1 MDPNPLIERTMAATL
16 RASAGSFSGVVLTGP
31 RQSGKTTL
39 VRHLFGATH
48 RYCTLDDPT
57 VREEGRRDPN
67 LLLARFPPPV
77 ILDEIQY
84 APDILHAIKVDMDAH
99 RKQRGRYILTGSQ
112 VFPLMQGVTESLA
125 GRVEVLSLASM
136 SLREVGGQPDS
147 STPWREML
155 LPLETAFKPPALE
168 LVLDRILRG
177 GYPECAL
184 NRELPFQRWHA
195 AYVSTYLERDVRTL
209 RAIGDLGDFQRFLSA
224 LAARA
229 ARLLNLEELGRDLG
243 ITAKT
248 AKAWLSVLEASG
260 QILILRPY
268 FANLGKRLV
277 KRPKVYFLD
286 TGTQA
291 YLLGVSSPDQLLSGI
306 AAGTLFE
313 SAVAAQIYRLLVHRG
328 QPLRLHFWRTAAG
341 HEVDFLLEDGTKLI
355 PIEAKLTATP
365 TQRDAA
371 GIEELQ
377 RLLGRRASHGLV
389 VCLCRERFPLTKTV
403 DAVPLGSF

>member
-1 MDPNPLIERTMAATL
+1 MESDPFIERTLSATL
-16 RASAGSFSGVVLTGP
+16 QASARNFSGVVVTGP

-39 VRHLFGATH
+39 VRNLFGATH

-57 VREEGRRDPN
+57 VREDAHRDPT

-84 APDILHAIKVDMDAH
+84 APDMLHAVKVDMDAH

-136 SLREVGGQPDS
+136 SLREVDRHPDA

-155 LPLETAFKPPALE
+155 FPPQPPSPAPALE
-168 LVLDRILRG
+168 VLLDRILRG

-184 NRELPFQRWHA
+184 DQKLPFRRWHA

-224 LAARA
+224 LAARTA
-229 ARLLNLEELGRDLG
+229 SLLNLEELGRDLG

-260 QILILRPY
+260 QVAILRPH

-291 YLLGVSSPDQLLSGI
+291 FLLGVSSPDQLLTGI
-306 AAGTLFE
+306 AAGSLFE
-313 SAVAAQIYRLLVHRG
+313 SAVAAQLYRLLAHRG

-365 TQRDAA
+365 TKRDAA
-371 GIEELQ
+371 GIEEFQ
-377 RLLGRRASHGLV
+377 RLFGSRAGRGIV
-389 VCLCRERFPLTKTV
+389 VCFCRERFPLTKTV